1 MGPATLKRAPRNPA
15 GTGRGAAWTTSS
27 CWPRSPEAVRGA
39 REPSPF
45 RPVILA
51 VDQDADALGRVER
64 ELRTRYEADY
74 RVACESSAE
83 DALERLR
90 GLEAGEDVAVVLAAL
105 RMEGMGGVEFLSRVR
120 EVRPLAK
127 RVLLVDP
134 PMDRETREVLP
145 SAMALGR
152 IDEFEFKPGAPPNEL
167 FHQAVTDLLEEWT
180 RPQRSEIHALVRVV
194 GKRRSRRVHEAMALF
209 ERYGVPCSFY
219 QADSEEGRAL
229 LGEVG
234 ASAQRLPVIVMH
246 DGRALADPTNREVAD
261 AFAGAEP
268 SPERQR
274 CDVVVIGGGPAG
286 LAAAVYGASEGLAT
300 VVVEG
305 EAVGGQAG
313 ASSLIRNY
321 LGFPRGVSG
330 QKLTYQAFQQAQL
343 FGAEFRVMRQATGLR
358 REDGGLVVTLSDGKE
373 LAGRAVVVATGASYR
388 RLGVP
393 SLEALNG
400 AGVFYGAAT
409 AEARSLRGQE
419 VYVVG
424 GANSAGQAAVH
435 LSKYASRVT
444 LVVRGRSLKAGMSDY
459 LVREIEDTDYVEV
472 RLNTRVVGGG
482 GEGRLERLVLEDTA
496 AARTETVPAAG
507 LFVLI
512 GAQPRTGWL
521 PEEVERDERGFI
533 LTGGDVPS
541 GGREADRRA
550 PKRPSMPLETSVHGV
565 FATGDVRHGSVKR
578 VTSAVG
584 EGSIAIRLVHDYLDE
599 T

>member
-1 MGPATLKRAPRNPA
+1 MSLLSV
-15 GTGRGAAWTTSS
+15 TG
-27 CWPRSPEAVRGA
+27 E
-39 REPSPF
+39 REPGIS

-51 VDQDADALGRVER
+51 VEQDPDALERVER
-64 ELRTRYEADY
+64 ELRGRYEADY
-74 RVACESSAE
+74 RVACVSSAE

-90 GLEAGEDVAVVLAAL
+90 GLGAGEDVAVVLAAL
-105 RMEGMGGVEFLSRVR
+105 RMGGTGGVEFLSRVR
-120 EVRPLAK
+120 EERPLAK
-127 RVLLVDP
+127 RVLLIDP
-134 PMDRETREVLP
+134 PMDRKTSREVLP
-145 SAMALGR
+145 QAMALGR
-152 IDEFEFKPGAPPNEL
+152 IDDYEFKPGAPPNEL

-180 RPQRSEIHALVRVV
+180 RPYRSEIHALVRVV

-209 ERYGVPCSFY
+209 GRYGVPCSFY
-219 QADSEEGRAL
+219 SDDSEEGRAL
-229 LGEVG
+229 LEEVG
-234 ASAQRLPVIVMH
+234 AGAQRLPVFVMH
-246 DGRALADPTNREVAD
+246 DGRALVDPTNREVAD
-261 AFAGAEP
+261 ALVGAEP

-286 LAAAVYGASEGLAT
+286 LAAAVYGASEGLDT
-300 VVVEG
+300 VVVER

-409 AEARSLRGQE
+409 AEARSLEGQE

-424 GANSAGQAAVH
+424 GANSAGQATMH

-444 LVVRGRSLKAGMSDY
+444 LVVRGSSLEAGMSDY
-459 LVREIEDTDYVEV
+459 LVREVEDADNVRV

-482 GEGRLERLVLEDTA
+482 GEGRLERLALDDTA
-496 AARTETVPAAG
+496 VGRAETVPAAA

-512 GAQPRTGWL
+512 GAEPLTGWL
-521 PEEVERDERGFI
+521 PEEIACDEEGFI
-533 LTGGDVPS
+533 LTGGDIPD
-541 GGREADRRA
+541 GGHQKDLRA
-550 PKRPSMPLETSVHGV
+550 PKRLSMPLETSMRGV

-578 VTSAVG
+578 VASAVG
-584 EGSIAIRLVHDYLDE
+584 EGSIAIRLVHDYLDPK
-599 T
+599 

>member
-1 MGPATLKRAPRNPA
+1 MSSLSV
-15 GTGRGAAWTTSS
+15 TG
-27 CWPRSPEAVRGA
+27 E
-39 REPSPF
+39 REPGIS

-51 VDQDADALGRVER
+51 VDQDPDALERVER
-64 ELRTRYEADY
+64 ELRGRYEADY
-74 RVACESSAE
+74 RVACVSSAE

-90 GLEAGEDVAVVLAAL
+90 GLGAGEDVALVLAAL
-105 RMEGMGGVEFLSRVR
+105 RMGGTGGVEFLSRVR

-127 RVLLVDP
+127 RVLLIDP
-134 PMDRETREVLP
+134 PMDSKTSREVLP
-145 SAMALGR
+145 QAMALGR
-152 IDEFEFKPGAPPNEL
+152 IDDYEFKPGAPPNEL

-180 RPQRSEIHALVRVV
+180 RPYRSEIHALVRVV

-209 ERYGVPCSFY
+209 GRYGVPCSFY
-219 QADSEEGRAL
+219 SDDSEEGRAL
-229 LGEVG
+229 LEEVG
-234 ASAQRLPVIVMH
+234 AGAQRLPVFVMH
-246 DGRALADPTNREVAD
+246 DGRALVDPTNREVAD
-261 AFAGAEP
+261 ALVGAEP

-286 LAAAVYGASEGLAT
+286 LAAAVYGASEGLDT
-300 VVVEG
+300 VVVER
-305 EAVGGQAG
+305 EAIGGQAG

-409 AEARSLRGQE
+409 AEARSLEGQE

-424 GANSAGQAAVH
+424 GANSAGQATMH

-444 LVVRGRSLKAGMSDY
+444 LVVRGSSLEAGMSDY
-459 LVREIEDTDYVEV
+459 LVREVEDADNVRV

-482 GEGRLERLVLEDTA
+482 GEGRLERLALDDTVVGRA
-496 AARTETVPAAG
+496 ETVPAAA

-512 GAQPRTGWL
+512 GAEPLTGWL
-521 PEEVERDERGFI
+521 PDEIACDEEGFI
-533 LTGGDVPS
+533 LTGGDIPD
-541 GGREADRRA
+541 GGHQKDLRA
-550 PKRPSMPLETSVHGV
+550 PKRLSMPLETSMRGV

-578 VTSAVG
+578 VASAVG
-584 EGSIAIRLVHDYLDE
+584 EGSIAIRLVHDYLDPK
-599 T
+599 

>member
-1 MGPATLKRAPRNPA
+1 MPS
-15 GTGRGAAWTTSS
+15 RG
-27 CWPRSPEAVRGA
+27 PRSPEAVKGPRKPGT
-39 REPSPF
+39 R
-45 RPVILA
+45 RPLILA
-51 VDQDADALGRVER
+51 LDQDTDALGRVER

-74 RVACESSAE
+74 RVACERSAE
-83 DALERLR
+83 DALGTLR
-90 GLEAGEDVAVVLAAL
+90 SLEVGEDVALVLAAL

-134 PMDRETREVLP
+134 PMDMKTSREVLP
-145 SAMALGR
+145 RAMALGR
-152 IDEFEFKPGAPPNEL
+152 IDDFEFKPGAPPNEL

-219 QADSEEGRAL
+219 PADSEEGRAL
-229 LGEVG
+229 LEGVG
-234 ASAQRLPVIVMH
+234 ATRLPVIVMH
-246 DGRALADPTNREVAD
+246 DGQALVDPTNREVAD
-261 AFAGAEP
+261 AFVGAEA
-268 SPERQR
+268 SPERQG

-286 LAAAVYGASEGLAT
+286 LAAAVYGASEGLDT
-300 VVVEG
+300 VVAER

-321 LGFPRGVSG
+321 LGFPRGISG

-400 AGVFYGAAT
+400 SGVFYGAAT
-409 AEARSLRGQE
+409 AEARSLEGQKA
-419 VYVVG
+419 YVVG
-424 GANSAGQAAVH
+424 GANSAGQAAMH

-444 LVVRGRSLKAGMSDY
+444 LVVRGGSLEAGMSDY
-459 LVREIEDTDYVEV
+459 LIREIEDADNVGV
-472 RLNTRVVGGG
+472 LLNTRVVGVG
-482 GEGRLERLVLEDTA
+482 GEGRLERLVLEDTHAGCTETLPA
-496 AARTETVPAAG
+496 AA

-512 GAQPRTGWL
+512 GAEPRTEWL
-521 PEEVERDERGFI
+521 PEEIARDEGGFI
-533 LTGGDVPS
+533 ITGADVP
-541 GGREADRRA
+541 GGGPRTDQRA
-550 PKRPSMPLETSVHGV
+550 PQRPSMPLETSMHGV
-565 FATGDVRHGSVKR
+565 FAAGDVRHGSIKR
-578 VTSAVG
+578 VASAVG
-584 EGSIAIRLVHDYLDE
+584 EGSIAIRMVHDYLGA

>member
-1 MGPATLKRAPRNPA
+1 MTLLSV
-15 GTGRGAAWTTSS
+15 TG
-27 CWPRSPEAVRGA
+27 E
-39 REPSPF
+39 REPGIS

-51 VDQDADALGRVER
+51 VDQDPDALERVER
-64 ELRTRYEADY
+64 ELRGRYEADY
-74 RVACESSAE
+74 RVACVSSAE

-90 GLEAGEDVAVVLAAL
+90 GLGAGEDVALVLAAL
-105 RMEGMGGVEFLSRVR
+105 RMGGTGGVEFLSRVR

-127 RVLLVDP
+127 RVLLIDP
-134 PMDRETREVLP
+134 PMDRKTSREVLP
-145 SAMALGR
+145 QAMALGR
-152 IDEFEFKPGAPPNEL
+152 IDDYEFKPGAPPNEL

-180 RPQRSEIHALVRVV
+180 RPYRSEIHALVRVV

-209 ERYGVPCSFY
+209 GRYGVPCSFY
-219 QADSEEGRAL
+219 SDDSEEGRAL
-229 LGEVG
+229 LEEVG
-234 ASAQRLPVIVMH
+234 AGAQRLPVFVMH
-246 DGRALADPTNREVAD
+246 DGRALVDPTNREVAD
-261 AFAGAEP
+261 ALVGAEP
-268 SPERQR
+268 SPKRQR

-286 LAAAVYGASEGLAT
+286 LAAAVYGASEGLDT
-300 VVVEG
+300 VVVER

-358 REDGGLVVTLSDGKE
+358 REDGGLLVTLSDGKE

-409 AEARSLRGQE
+409 AEARSLEGQE

-424 GANSAGQAAVH
+424 GANSAGQATMH

-444 LVVRGRSLKAGMSDY
+444 LVVRGSSLEAGMSDY
-459 LVREIEDTDYVEV
+459 LVREVEDTDNVRV

-482 GEGRLERLVLEDTA
+482 GEGRLERLALDDTA
-496 AARTETVPAAG
+496 VGRAETVPAAA

-512 GAQPRTGWL
+512 GAEPLTGWL
-521 PEEVERDERGFI
+521 PEEIACDEEGFI
-533 LTGGDVPS
+533 LTGGDIPD
-541 GGREADRRA
+541 GGHQKDLRA
-550 PKRPSMPLETSVHGV
+550 PKRLSMPLETSMRGV

-578 VTSAVG
+578 VASAVG
-584 EGSIAIRLVHDYLDE
+584 EGSIAIRLVHDYLDPK
-599 T
+599 

>member
-1 MGPATLKRAPRNPA
+1 
-15 GTGRGAAWTTSS
+15 
-27 CWPRSPEAVRGA
+27 
-39 REPSPF
+39 
-45 RPVILA
+45 
-51 VDQDADALGRVER
+51 
-64 ELRTRYEADY
+64 
-74 RVACESSAE
+74 
-83 DALERLR
+83 
-90 GLEAGEDVAVVLAAL
+90 
-105 RMEGMGGVEFLSRVR
+105 
-120 EVRPLAK
+120 
-127 RVLLVDP
+127 
-134 PMDRETREVLP
+134 
-145 SAMALGR
+145 
-152 IDEFEFKPGAPPNEL
+152 
-167 FHQAVTDLLEEWT
+167 
-180 RPQRSEIHALVRVV
+180 
-194 GKRRSRRVHEAMALF
+194 
-209 ERYGVPCSFY
+209 
-219 QADSEEGRAL
+219 
-229 LGEVG
+229 
-234 ASAQRLPVIVMH
+234 
-246 DGRALADPTNREVAD
+246 
-261 AFAGAEP
+261 
-268 SPERQR
+268 
-274 CDVVVIGGGPAG
+274 
-286 LAAAVYGASEGLAT
+286 
-300 VVVEG
+300 
-305 EAVGGQAG
+305 VGGQAG

-459 LVREIEDTDYVEV
+459 LVREIEDTDYVGV

-512 GAQPRTGWL
+512 GAEPRTGWL

>member
-1 MGPATLKRAPRNPA
+1 M
-15 GTGRGAAWTTSS
+15 
-27 CWPRSPEAVRGA
+27 
-39 REPSPF
+39 
-45 RPVILA
+45 ILA
-51 VDQDADALGRVER
+51 VDQDPDALERVER
-64 ELRTRYEADY
+64 ELRGRYEADY
-74 RVACESSAE
+74 RVACVSSAE

-90 GLEAGEDVAVVLAAL
+90 GLGAGEDVALVLAAL
-105 RMEGMGGVEFLSRVR
+105 RMGGTGGVEFLSRVR

-127 RVLLVDP
+127 RVLLIDP
-134 PMDRETREVLP
+134 PMDSKTSREVLP
-145 SAMALGR
+145 QAMALGR
-152 IDEFEFKPGAPPNEL
+152 IDDYEFKPGAPPNEL

-180 RPQRSEIHALVRVV
+180 RPYRSEIHALVRVV

-209 ERYGVPCSFY
+209 GRYGVPCSFY
-219 QADSEEGRAL
+219 SDDSEEGRAL
-229 LGEVG
+229 LEEVG
-234 ASAQRLPVIVMH
+234 AGAQRLPVFVMH
-246 DGRALADPTNREVAD
+246 DGRALVDPTNREVAD
-261 AFAGAEP
+261 ALVGAEP

-286 LAAAVYGASEGLAT
+286 LAAAVYGASEGLDT
-300 VVVEG
+300 VVVER

-409 AEARSLRGQE
+409 AEARSLEGQE

-424 GANSAGQAAVH
+424 GANSAGQATMH

-444 LVVRGRSLKAGMSDY
+444 LVVRGSSLEAGMSDY
-459 LVREIEDTDYVEV
+459 LVREVEDADNVRV

-482 GEGRLERLVLEDTA
+482 GEGRLERLALDDTA
-496 AARTETVPAAG
+496 VGRAETVPAAA

-512 GAQPRTGWL
+512 GAEPLTGWL
-521 PEEVERDERGFI
+521 PDEIACDEEGFI
-533 LTGGDVPS
+533 LTGGDIPD
-541 GGREADRRA
+541 GGHQKDLRA
-550 PKRPSMPLETSVHGV
+550 PKRLSMPLETSMRGV

-578 VTSAVG
+578 VASAVG
-584 EGSIAIRLVHDYLDE
+584 EGSIAIRLVHDYLDPK
-599 T
+599 